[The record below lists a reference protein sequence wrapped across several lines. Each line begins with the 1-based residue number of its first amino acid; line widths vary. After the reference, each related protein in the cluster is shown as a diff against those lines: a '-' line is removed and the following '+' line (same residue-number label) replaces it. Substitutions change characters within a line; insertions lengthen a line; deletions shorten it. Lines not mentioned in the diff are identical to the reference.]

1 MLAGQALKAIF
12 KLKSNLLKFP
22 GITIQHRFDLF
33 NKFVLPILYYG
44 VKVWGLNEGTRSC
57 TFLKKVLEGRGETQ
71 NNFVYGELGRT
82 SLKSRQTVNVIRYLF
97 NTKAIFLNRLTY
109 FFLSKC

>member
-1 MLAGQALKAIF
+1 MYIF
-12 KLKSNLLKFP
+12 AK
-22 GITIQHRFDLF
+22 GIL
-33 NKFVLPILYYG
+33 G
-44 VKVWGLNEGTRSC
+44 
-57 TFLKKVLEGRGETQ
+57 GRGETQ
-71 NNFVYGELGRT
+71 NNFVHGELGRT